1 MTKLVAIPPLNITQ
15 ANAAHRFF
23 TETNNT
29 GEDLIISKPII
40 GVNKLSL
47 DSTSSMITV
56 TNLDLYHSKAFK
68 IYDSLI
74 DDSMCNLSS
83 LLPLLVIDLYI
94 YISLS
99 K

>member
-47 DSTSSMITV
+47 ASTDSMIMV
-56 TNLDLYHSKAFK
+56 TNLDLYHYKAVK
-68 IYDSLI
+68 SGDSLTE
-74 DDSMCNLSS
+74 
-83 LLPLLVIDLYI
+83 
-94 YISLS
+94 
-99 K
+99 

>member
-1 MTKLVAIPPLNITQ
+1 MLAFSFKVNRT
-15 ANAAHRFF
+15 R
-23 TETNNT
+23 
-29 GEDLIISKPII
+29 EDQLISKPII

-74 DDSMCNLSS
+74 DDSMCNLRS